1 MRNINDVLRDIGSGA
16 YDEELEPL
24 YGTENLSYHRQRIIR
39 ALNDFENEFGTD
51 RFVKIFSAPAR
62 TEICGNHTDHQWGNV
77 LSAGVGLDTIG
88 IVSLNNDGVIR
99 VKSKGRPMD
108 EVAVSL
114 TVKRDPMEYSPLGD
128 FVIADLDPYPHEEHE
143 PISLI
148 RGIAARYYLMGKKL
162 SGFDCYT
169 TSDILSGA
177 GLSSSGAFEVLI
189 GSIINSLAAE
199 GSVSPEEIAEIGKF
213 AENYYYKK
221 PCGLMDQL
229 TSALGGVLW
238 IDFYDSD
245 TPFVTKVDFD
255 FHDSGYSLCILDAGG
270 NQEIEFAEYNYIPR
284 EMVSV
289 ANFFG
294 KTALS
299 RVDEEEFLAYL
310 GDVRKRCGDR
320 AALRA
325 WHFFEEDKRAVR
337 CARLLQKKKMPE
349 FLSEINKSGKS
360 SFMYLQNVYTADS
373 KTSQPLSIALAY
385 CDHLLGDRG
394 AFRVH
399 GGGFGGTVQAFV
411 PDDMLD
417 HFKKETEKLLG
428 NGKCHVLKIRHRGCA
443 EIGGNHV

>member
-1 MRNINDVLRDIGSGA
+1 MRNINDVLRDAGSGA
-16 YDEELEPL
+16 FDEQFEEL
-24 YGTENLSYHRQRIIR
+24 YGSENVQHCRQRIIR

-51 RFVKIFSAPAR
+51 RFVSIFSAPAR
-62 TEICGNHTDHQWGNV
+62 TEICGNHTDHQLGNV
-77 LSAGVGLDTIG
+77 LSAGVGMDIIG
-88 IVSLNNDGVIR
+88 IVSENNDGVIR
-99 VKSKGRPMD
+99 VKSEGYPMD
-108 EVAVSL
+108 EIAVSL
-114 TVKRDPMEYSPLGD
+114 TVKSDPHEYSPLGN
-128 FVIADLDPYPHEEHE
+128 FVIADLDPYAHEEHKS
-143 PISLI
+143 ISLI

-162 SGFDCYT
+162 RGFDCYT
-169 TSDILSGA
+169 TSDIISGA

-189 GSIINSLAAE
+189 GSIMNSLIADGAF
-199 GSVSPEEIAEIGKF
+199 SPEVIAEIGKF

-255 FHDSGYSLCILDAGG
+255 FQDSGYSLCILDTGSSNG
-270 NQEIEFAEYNYIPR
+270 VDIAEYNSIPR

-294 KTALS
+294 KNALS
-299 RVDEEEFLAYL
+299 RVDEEEFLTYL

-325 WHFFEEDKRAVR
+325 WHFFEEDKRAVK
-337 CARLLQKKKMPE
+337 CARLLQKKNMSE
-349 FLSEINKSGKS
+349 FLKEINKSGKS
-360 SFMYLQNVYTADS
+360 SFMYLQNVYTSDS
-373 KTSQPLSIALAY
+373 TVSQPLSVALAF

-411 PDDMLD
+411 PNDMLD
-417 HFKKETEKLLG
+417 YFKKRIDNLLG
-428 NGKCHVLKIRHRGCA
+428 EGKCHVLKIRHRGCV
-443 EIGGNHV
+443 EIGGSYV